1 MPQKPDTTFRRVV
14 WASFIGTVIEW
25 YDFYLYGTAAALV
38 LNKLFFPTFDPLS
51 GQLLAFATF
60 AVGFFARPVGGALF
74 GHFGD
79 RVGRK
84 TMLVLTLV
92 LMGISTFLI
101 GALPTYN
108 QIGVAAPILLVALR
122 FTQGFAVGGEWGGA
136 VLMVVEHGENRGRGF
151 FGSLSQ
157 SGTAVGLLL
166 SMGVFSIF
174 SRLDETS
181 FLSWGWRV
189 PFLFG
194 IVLMLVGFLIRMH
207 VAESPVFASAVA
219 AQRPKKE
226 WPLLEAIRRCPRSLF
241 VILAARI
248 AENSCSY
255 VFNVFLLS
263 YATEKLGFPRQSILQ
278 AIMTAS
284 ALGMFTIPFF
294 GAVSDRVGRRLI
306 YICGAALIALLI
318 FPLFWLLELREL
330 WAIYVVLIVGFSV
343 CVSAM
348 FAPEAAFF
356 SELFPTGVRYS
367 GASASYQ
374 LAAALGGGISPMVAT
389 FLLKWSGGNT
399 FTIAAYLAVLAVVGA
414 TAVYFAPETSRKS
427 LTEVEQP
434 LARQPVVAAPV
445 KTA

>member
-1 MPQKPDTTFRRVV
+1 
-14 WASFIGTVIEW
+14 
-25 YDFYLYGTAAALV
+25 LYGTAAALV
-38 LNKLFFPTFDPLS
+38 LNKLFFPTFDPVT
-51 GQLLAFATF
+51 GQLASFATF
-60 AVGFFARPVGGALF
+60 AVGFFARPVGGAVF

-92 LMGISTFLI
+92 MMGISTFLI

-108 QIGVAAPILLVALR
+108 QIGVAAPILLVLLR
-122 FTQGFAVGGEWGGA
+122 FLQGFAVGGEWGGA
-136 VLMVVEHGENRGRGF
+136 VLMVVEHGQNRGRGF

-166 SMGVFSIF
+166 SMGVYSIF
-174 SRLDETS
+174 SRLDEAS

-207 VAESPVFASAVA
+207 VAESPVFAQATA
-219 AQRPKKE
+219 AQPAKTD
-226 WPLLEAIRRCPRSLF
+226 WPLLQAIRSCPRSLF

-255 VFNVFLLS
+255 VLNVFLLS
-263 YATEKLGFPRQSILQ
+263 YATEKLGFPRQSILH

-294 GAVSDRVGRRLI
+294 GGVSDRIGRRAV
-306 YICGAALIALLI
+306 YISGAALMALLV
-318 FPLFWLLELREL
+318 FPFFRLIELREL
-330 WAIYVVLIVGFSV
+330 WVIYVVLIVGFSI
-343 CVSAM
+343 CVSCM

-367 GASASYQ
+367 GASVSYQ
-374 LAAALGGGISPMVAT
+374 LAAALGGGLSPMIAT

-399 FTIAAYLAVLAVVGA
+399 SSIAAYLAVLTVIGGMAVF
-414 TAVYFAPETSRKS
+414 FAEETSRNK
-427 LTEVEQP
+427 LTEVEQLP
-434 LARQPVVAAPV
+434 APQQVAPAPV